1 MIPPPSQAGALQSP
15 LHPPHPQPTSRYD
28 AIAHYSEA
36 VLFIEWD
43 VRFVHS
49 FQVAGEAVAMSA
61 NENGLHEPTAN
72 ALALARRINAKFPQI
87 PVRLTHSLFVH
98 LLDIAANRQ
107 IAAQAPNAE
116 QRSGQFTMNCFLNPL
131 KYATI
136 AQS

>member
-1 MIPPPSQAGALQSP
+1 MNRADSTPV
-15 LHPPHPQPTSRYD
+15 TSRCSTKPSSSPTPSTHIQVRRHRSLQRSRAFHRMGRSL
-28 AIAHYSEA
+28 AI
-36 VLFIEWD
+36 
-43 VRFVHS
+43 
-49 FQVAGEAVAMSA
+49 SA